1 MTFETSNSVFHCC
14 FFSTFS
20 TIVTGTALNT
30 EKSLTWGSL
39 WRITLLFSVTCLTL
53 CPKSAILRWMS
64 GLLDS
69 LLQDWKLLSLF
80 APLFQLHVLPAPA
93 FLPLSRAYFLL
104 DDVSRELQRG
114 SGAGWLRGEQWVG
127 GDGLCPFHRSG
138 PLLSVEWL
146 CLGCGISVK

>member
-53 CPKSAILRWMS
+53 CPKSAILRRMS

-69 LLQDWKLLSLF
+69 ASGLEAALSLLLSSSCMSC
-80 APLFQLHVLPAPA
+80 
-93 FLPLSRAYFLL
+93 LPLPSCLWAEHTSCWMTLAESCSVGLGL
-104 DDVSRELQRG
+104 DGWEG
-114 SGAGWLRGEQWVG
+114 SSGWEEMGCAPSTAAGRSCQW
-127 GDGLCPFHRSG
+127 SG
-138 PLLSVEWL
+138 FV
-146 CLGCGISVK
+146 